1 MGLIGILNRLNQVEE
16 IIDRVTPK
24 VSVDTFMSSVSDTLD
39 KIIINEKSNNLK
51 FIGGKTYFSL
61 NEDASKIL
69 MHVEMFFSK
78 SGGGFVKK
86 ETDGTYPVSML
97 NQSAHETFVSRLMS
111 DGEYT
116 IEVKEP

>member
-39 KIIINEKSNNLK
+39 DFIINERKNNLD
-51 FIGGKTYFSL
+51 FIGGKTHFSL

-69 MHVEMFFSK
+69 MRVELFFAK
-78 SGGGFVKK
+78 RNGGFTKK
-86 ETDGTYPVSML
+86 ETNGTYPVSML
-97 NQSAHETFVSRLMS
+97 NQNAYETFVSKLMS
-111 DGEYT
+111 EGECT